1 MASSPNV
8 SRMVARART
17 SLDWDMDYFRQMGY
31 YTGPVTLNDLL
42 DTSFADYAAQ
52 QLGPYQ

>member
-1 MASSPNV
+1 MAGLDPDGLL
-8 SRMVARART
+8 ARQ
-17 SLDWDMDYFRQMGY
+17 SLQLDMDYFRQMGY

-42 DTSFADYAAQ
+42 ETSFAQSAAQ